1 MKKRIPLLKK
11 KKHNKIVDDYDR
23 QKSKHLEKLADK
35 MLADQDRLDKLR
47 EKESDGK
54 FLDLF

>member
-11 KKHNKIVDDYDR
+11 KKHSKIVNDYDK
-23 QKSKHLEKLADK
+23 QKSRHPEKLADK
-35 MLADQDRLDKLR
+35 MLEDQDRLDKLR
-47 EKESDGK
+47 KKESDGK